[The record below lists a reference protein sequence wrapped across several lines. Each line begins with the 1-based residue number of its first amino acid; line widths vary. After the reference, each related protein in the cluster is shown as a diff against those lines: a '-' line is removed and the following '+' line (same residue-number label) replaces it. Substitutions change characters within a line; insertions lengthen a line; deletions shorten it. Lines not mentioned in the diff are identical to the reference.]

1 MNRLTVDNEDKKDD
15 EKPQPPKLPE
25 WLTVY
30 TEYGYGQVN
39 AQKFY
44 EQTQECEAEHKKAA
58 QPVLEYF
65 KTKFAELRAA

>member
-1 MNRLTVDNEDKKDD
+1 M
-15 EKPQPPKLPE
+15 
-25 WLTVY
+25 Y